1 MPLNQAYK
9 GFIYFFN
16 GLSVCLKLC
25 ICVLTQASALSWVSF
40 KLSPNRHW
48 LFRQLSTRV
57 ECPSFLPVIS
67 LGCFLSFDI
76 FHCLN
81 CNTFVS
87 RYSPQ
92 CNAVKS
98 LLESF
103 ILHCSRLIA
112 HRALQLS
119 RVLTPG
125 HWTGLVFLSSACM
138 RLFFVRSIFLPMA
151 RINPQML
158 FKILPSA
165 SFSCKFRDKLFSL
178 VLLANASFYLNVKKE
193 IWECMTTSSLCRDW

>member
-1 MPLNQAYK
+1 MFWPRPQLCPEFPSSWAPEQALAVQAVEYQGWVPLISSSYI
-9 GFIYFFN
+9 FRLFPFFWYF
-16 GLSVCLKLC
+16 S
-25 ICVLTQASALSWVSF
+25 
-40 KLSPNRHW
+40 
-48 LFRQLSTRV
+48 
-57 ECPSFLPVIS
+57 
-67 LGCFLSFDI
+67 
-76 FHCLN
+76 CLN

-87 RYSPQ
+87 RYYPQ
-92 CNAVKS
+92 CSAVKF

-178 VLLANASFYLNVKKE
+178 LLLANASFYLNVKKE
-193 IWECMTTSSLCRDW
+193 IWECITTSSLCRDW

>member
-1 MPLNQAYK
+1 MLKIMHLCFDP
-9 GFIYFFN
+9 
-16 GLSVCLKLC
+16 GLSF
-25 ICVLTQASALSWVSF
+25 VLSFLQAE
-40 KLSPNRHW
+40 PQNRHW
-48 LFRQLSTRV
+48 LFRQSSTRA

-125 HWTGLVFLSSACM
+125 HWTGLVFFIISLHEVILCKVNIYAYGQDKSS
-138 RLFFVRSIFLPMA
+138 
-151 RINPQML
+151 
-158 FKILPSA
+158 
-165 SFSCKFRDKLFSL
+165 
-178 VLLANASFYLNVKKE
+178 NAV
-193 IWECMTTSSLCRDW
+193 